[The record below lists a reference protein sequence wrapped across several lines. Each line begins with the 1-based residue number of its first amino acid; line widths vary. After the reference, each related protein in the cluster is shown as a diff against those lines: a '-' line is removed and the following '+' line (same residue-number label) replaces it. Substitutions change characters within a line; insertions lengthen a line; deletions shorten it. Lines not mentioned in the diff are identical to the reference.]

1 MSSSLVAV
9 DLGNSRLKFGL
20 FELAGNGS
28 AVTATGLPTP
38 TRLLEIGNDEW
49 DGARVLSWLPPKLNQ
64 LRWVIGSVNR
74 ESQAVVLRW
83 IMEQQLA
90 GTIPGGS
97 SPNNSVQTLDQ
108 NDLGLTIRVD
118 HPERVGID
126 RLLGAIGANA
136 LRPAKSPAI
145 TIHLGS
151 ALTVNMIA
159 TDGAFC
165 GGAILPGIGMSARA
179 LHDFTDLLP
188 LVPMRELNDPPEPI
202 GTSTVS
208 AMRSGLY
215 WGAVGAMREL
225 LAQMSRGLK
234 PEPEVYLT
242 GGAAPQVAK
251 LLAPRAQHV
260 PHLILGAIAR
270 VAQARYSTAAGV

>member
-1 MSSSLVAV
+1 MSSALVTV

-20 FELAGNGS
+20 FEGTIAP
-28 AVTATGLPTP
+28 TGLPTP
-38 TRLLEIGNDEW
+38 SRLLEIGNDEW
-49 DGARVLSWLPPKLNQ
+49 DGARVLSWLPPKLDQ
-64 LRWVIGSVNR
+64 LRWYIGSVNR
-74 ESQAVVLRW
+74 ESQAVLLRW

-90 GTIPGGS
+90 GVIPGGT
-97 SPNNSVQTLDQ
+97 SPSNTVQTLDQ

-126 RLLGAIGANA
+126 RLLGSIGANA
-136 LRPAKSPAI
+136 LRPPKSPAI

-151 ALTVNMIA
+151 ALTVNLIA
-159 TDGAFC
+159 ADGAFC

-188 LVPMRELNDPPEPI
+188 LVPMRELNDPPEAI

-225 LAQMSRGLK
+225 LAQISKGLK

-242 GGAAPQVAK
+242 GGAAPHVAK
-251 LLAPRAQHV
+251 VLAPRAQHV

-270 VAQARYSTAAGV
+270 VAQTRGQTAASV

>member
-1 MSSSLVAV
+1 MSSALVAV
-9 DLGNSRLKFGL
+9 DLGNSRFKFGL
-20 FELAGNGS
+20 FEGPLA
-28 AVTATGLPTP
+28 ATGLPVP
-38 TRLLEIGNDEW
+38 TRLLEIGNEEW
-49 DGARVLSWLPPKLNQ
+49 DGARILSWLPTKLTEI
-64 LRWVIGSVNR
+64 RWIIGSVNR

-90 GTIPGGS
+90 GAIPGGTA
-97 SPNNSVQTLDQ
+97 QTLDLH
-108 NDLGLTIRVD
+108 DLPIAIRVD

-126 RLLGAIGANA
+126 RLLGGIGANA
-136 LRPAKSPAI
+136 LRPAKSPAV

-151 ALTVNMIA
+151 ALTVNLISA
-159 TDGAFC
+159 DGAFC

-188 LVPMRELNDPPEPI
+188 LVPMRELNDPPAAI

-225 LAQMSRGLK
+225 LAQISKGLK

-251 LLAPRAQHV
+251 VLAPRAQHV

-270 VAQARYSTAAGV
+270 VAQTRSQTANVR

>member
-1 MSSSLVAV
+1 MSSALVAV

-20 FELAGNGS
+20 FEGPLAP
-28 AVTATGLPTP
+28 TGLPVP
-38 TRLLEIGNDEW
+38 TRLLDIGNDEW
-49 DGARVLSWLPPKLNQ
+49 DGARVLSWLPPKLSD

-90 GTIPGGS
+90 ATIPGGS
-97 SPNNSVQTLDQ
+97 ETPGSTVQTLDQ
-108 NDLGLTIRVD
+108 HDLGLTIRVD

-136 LRPAKSPAI
+136 LRPPKSPAM

-151 ALTVNMIA
+151 ALTVNLIA
-159 TDGAFC
+159 ADGAFC
-165 GGAILPGIGMSARA
+165 GGAIMPGIGMSARA

-188 LVPMRELNDPPEPI
+188 LVPMRELNDPPAAI

-225 LAQMSRGLK
+225 LAQISKGLK

-242 GGAAPQVAK
+242 GGAAPHVAK
-251 LLAPRAQHV
+251 VLAPRAQHV

-270 VAQARYSTAAGV
+270 VAQTRGHVANVG

>member
-1 MSSSLVAV
+1 MSSALVAV
-9 DLGNSRLKFGL
+9 DLGNSRFKFGL
-20 FELAGNGS
+20 FELAENS
-28 AVTATGLPTP
+28 APLAPTGLPVP
-38 TRLLEIGNDEW
+38 SRLLEVGNDEW
-49 DGARVLSWLPPKLNQ
+49 DGARVLSWLPHKFTELH
-64 LRWVIGSVNR
+64 WIIGSVNR
-74 ESQAVVLRW
+74 ESQAIVLRW

-90 GTIPGGS
+90 NTIPGGKA
-97 SPNNSVQTLDQ
+97 QTLDLH
-108 NDLGLTIRVD
+108 DLPITIRVD

-126 RLLGAIGANA
+126 RLLGGIGANA
-136 LRPAKSPAI
+136 LRPPKSPAV

-151 ALTVNMIA
+151 ALTVNLISA
-159 TDGAFC
+159 DGAFC

-188 LVPMRELNDPPEPI
+188 LVPMRELNDPPAAI

-225 LAQMSRGLK
+225 LAQISKGLK

-251 LLAPRAQHV
+251 VLAPRAQHV

-270 VAQARYSTAAGV
+270 VAQTRGQTANVV

>member
-1 MSSSLVAV
+1 MSSALVAV

-20 FELAGNGS
+20 FEGAI
-28 AVTATGLPTP
+28 APTGLPTP
-38 TRLLEIGNDEW
+38 TRLLELGNEEW
-49 DGARVLSWLPPKLNQ
+49 DGARVLSWLPPKLHQ
-64 LRWVIGSVNR
+64 LRWYIGSVNR

-83 IMEQQLA
+83 IIEQQLA
-90 GTIPGGS
+90 GTIPAGTA
-97 SPNNSVQTLDQ
+97 QTLDQ
-108 NDLGLTIRVD
+108 NDLGMTLRVD

-136 LRPAKSPAI
+136 LRPPKSPAI

-159 TDGAFC
+159 ADGAFC

-188 LVPMRELNDPPEPI
+188 LVPMRELSDPPEAI

-225 LAQMSRGLK
+225 LAQISKGLK

-242 GGAAPQVAK
+242 GGAAPHVAK

-270 VAQARYSTAAGV
+270 VAQTRGQVASV